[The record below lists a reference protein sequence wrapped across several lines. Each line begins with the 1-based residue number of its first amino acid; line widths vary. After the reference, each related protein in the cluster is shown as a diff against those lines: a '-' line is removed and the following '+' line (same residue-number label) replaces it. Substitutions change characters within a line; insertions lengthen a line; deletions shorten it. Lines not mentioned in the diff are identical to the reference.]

1 MLQPGKLKVSY
12 TNNKR
17 FLIQTHHAHQTREG
31 DSAVITLLSTQS
43 QSGST
48 DPQEAC
54 DDPEIVKLTIE
65 YFYRFDY
72 LRVDHMQV
80 HLVEHAKVFAI
91 AVKYQISG
99 LQNLAAMRFEEAVN
113 QHWEH
118 EDFARAVH
126 VVYTSVAEDVTRLR
140 LMVVDK
146 IESRFESGIITKEL
160 EKELCNTPCLA
171 YDLVKYRFG
180 LRMCDRGHAAS
191 EFRLMCCGKCDDE
204 LWVCEEC
211 CDEHGDEFCPCC

>member
-1 MLQPGKLKVSY
+1 MLQPGKFKVSY
-12 TNNKR
+12 TNTKR
-17 FLIQTHHAHQTREG
+17 FLIQGHHAHQTQEG

-48 DPQEAC
+48 DPQETC
-54 DDPEIVKLTIE
+54 DDPGIVKLMIE

-72 LRVDHMQV
+72 LRVDPMQV

-99 LQNLAAMRFEEAVN
+99 LQDLTAMRFEEAVN

-118 EDFARAVH
+118 EDFARAVN
-126 VVYTSVAEDVTRLR
+126 VVYTSVPEDVTRPCS
-140 LMVVDK
+140 MVVDK
-146 IESRFESGIITKEL
+146 IENRFESGIITKEL
-160 EKELCNTPCLA
+160 EKELCNTPYLA
-171 YDLVKYRFG
+171 YDLVKHRFR
-180 LRMCDRGHAAS
+180 LRMCDCGHAAS
-191 EFRLMCCGKCDDE
+191 EFRLLYCGKCDDE

-211 CDEHGDEFCPCC
+211 CEEYGDDFCPCC